1 MIALRKLADLNWE
14 NVYAVAWGGEKLV
27 VDSALLA
34 RVSTGRSQFQTLID
48 AGVPC
53 YGVTTGLGHLVGT
66 DLDEMARNQLAHNI
80 LFARAAATGDPL
92 PAPVARATL
101 MLKLGNLLSGYDG
114 VTPALCEFI
123 VARLNDG
130 FTPWMPRLGH
140 GMGAD
145 AVAHSHCF
153 QTLVGEGF
161 VVSPAGTR
169 QGAGE
174 ALRLSG
180 VAPYQ
185 PRDKEGLALISG
197 LGASLAYAMHAH
209 AEVTAWLRQALR
221 IGVYTLEAMAAPR
234 DSLDPQLTSLAQHA
248 GTQQVMLE
256 MATLLSD
263 SHFEPHKLQAPVS
276 IRVMPQ
282 VYGALYDALAALRTT
297 ADASMRMFT
306 DNPIMLDARLLSHG
320 GFHDQ
325 HLLNEAERL
334 ALALQHAGTL
344 SVRRLHRLMDPVQTG
359 LSAQLAVRPGLDAG
373 MVVVHKA
380 AVELA
385 ARAKQ
390 LCMPVSLETGETS
403 QGQED
408 YMSLIFPRLDTLLAQ
423 ADCLRRVLAHE
434 LLAASAALDQR
445 SQGVSTATRSL
456 HEAVRQQVPA
466 YTGDRSPGPDADLVY
481 RWLGDG
487 GLSRSLE

>member
-1 MIALRKLADLNWE
+1 MIALRTLADLNWD
-14 NVYAVAWGGEKLV
+14 NVHAVAWGRERLE
-27 VDSALLA
+27 VDTALLA
-34 RVSTGRSQFQTLID
+34 QVSDGRAQFEALID

-53 YGVTTGLGHLVGT
+53 YGVTTGLGQLVGME
-66 DLDEMARNQLAHNI
+66 LDVAAREQLANNI

-101 MLKLGNLLSGYDG
+101 MLKLGNLLSGNDG
-114 VTPALCEFI
+114 ATRALCEYI

-130 FTPWMPRLGH
+130 FTPWIPRLGH

-153 QTLVGEGF
+153 QTLIGEGS
-161 VVSPAGTR
+161 VMCSAGLR
-169 QGAGE
+169 QSARD
-174 ALRLSG
+174 ALRALR

-197 LGASLAYAMHAH
+197 LGASVAYAMHAH
-209 AEVTAWLRQALR
+209 GEVEKWLCQALR
-221 IGVYTLEAMAAPR
+221 IGVYTLEAMAVPR
-234 DSLDPQLTSLAQHA
+234 DSTDPLLTSLAQHG
-248 GTQQVMLE
+248 GTQRVME
-256 MATLLSD
+256 AMAALLSD
-263 SHFEPHKLQAPVS
+263 SCFEPHKLQAPVS

-282 VYGALYDALAALRTT
+282 VYGALHDALASLRAT

-306 DNPIMLDARLLSHG
+306 DNPVMLDARLLSHG

-344 SVRRLHRLMDPVQTG
+344 GVRRLHRLMDPVHTG

-380 AVELA
+380 AVELL

-423 ADCLRRVLAHE
+423 ADCLQRVLAHE
-434 LLAASAALDQR
+434 LLAASVALDQR
-445 SQGVSTATRSL
+445 ADGVSTATRTL
-456 HEAVRQQVPA
+456 HEAVRRRVPA
-466 YTGDRSPGPDADLVY
+466 YTRDRSPGPDADTVY

-487 GLSRSLE
+487 GLCDIVG